1 MAMVIGGCQTQPVAL
16 PAASP
21 TLQAPAL
28 VSYDDSSTVP
38 WVLVA
43 NRGVGPVEIRL
54 WDGSAPYVSQCG
66 TKQTFP
72 KGADR
77 VAVPPPPWRL
87 TVRDVTKGLLV
98 AERVITGRE
107 PGQFIFI
114 EPDRVSIGHLTGVPS
129 GPVMSCSPGP
139 RSA

>member
-1 MAMVIGGCQTQPVAL
+1 MAMMIGGCQAQPVAL

-21 TLQAPAL
+21 TPQAPAL
-28 VSYDDSSTVP
+28 VSY
-38 WVLVA
+38 
-43 NRGVGPVEIRL
+43 
-54 WDGSAPYVSQCG
+54 VSQCG
-66 TKQTFP
+66 TKEPFP

-98 AERVITGRE
+98 AERVITGSE
-107 PGQFIFI
+107 PGQFILI

-139 RSA
+139 RSASA